1 MQLLERIEK
10 RRFVGREF
18 LLWLWF
24 EGELFDETLHVAP
37 HGELGL
43 AIEREIALS
52 NGKETTRIQ
61 GLSPARTREAKESL
75 RLGKLPERATFRL
88 ILGEQEATFSLK
100 AETLALG
107 GLALPRI
114 LTEGDAPAPGELGAA
129 TFVPRRGKRT
139 TVEEDAEREAE
150 GRSEVLLDRLDRT
163 RAIEAI
169 LEALYRDFLRLRLGD
184 AWAGL
189 VVPAMRQWIA
199 DEPLD
204 EETYREARRAALEVT
219 RTKAKAMPSRT
230 APAKGAASK
239 STPSAPKREGVSK
252 KAAPKGA
259 AKRR

>member
-43 AIEREIALS
+43 AIERELALS

-61 GLSPARTREAKESL
+61 GQEPARTREAKESL

-88 ILGEQEATFSLK
+88 VLGEREATFSLK
-100 AETLALG
+100 AESLAVG

-114 LTEGDAPAPGELGAA
+114 LTEGDHAAPGELGAPA
-129 TFVPRRGKRT
+129 AAPRRKRRT
-139 TVEEDAEREAE
+139 SVEEDAEREAD

-163 RAIEAI
+163 REIEAI
-169 LEALYRDFLRLRLGD
+169 LEALYRDFLRLRLGE
-184 AWAGL
+184 AWSSL
-189 VVPAMRQWIA
+189 VMPALRAWIA
-199 DEPLD
+199 GEPLD
-204 EETYREARRAALEVT
+204 EESYRESRRAALEAT
-219 RTKAKAMPSRT
+219 RTKTK
-230 APAKGAASK
+230 PASSSHSPQKGA
-239 STPSAPKREGVSK
+239 STR
-252 KAAPKGA
+252 GA
-259 AKRR
+259 AKRDAVTTKAPPKGPARRR